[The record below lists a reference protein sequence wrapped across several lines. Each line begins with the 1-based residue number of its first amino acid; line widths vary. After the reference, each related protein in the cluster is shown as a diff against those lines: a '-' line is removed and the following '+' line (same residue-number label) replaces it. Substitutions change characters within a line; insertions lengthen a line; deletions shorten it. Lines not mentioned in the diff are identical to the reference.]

1 MLIIELHN
9 GGKPVINLNSVL
21 NNSASLEVHA
31 HWDPIVDATYNLHKN
46 SPENVELFDLSP
58 NEPIREYKSD
68 AFNAF
73 LPSSSVTV
81 GDVWEL
87 DLDAVIPFLSQFH
100 PGATG
105 KLKHGQKGA
114 FACLRALSSDYADIA
129 FRIHAEF
136 TLATRPNPD
145 WKPGSDRRRQVDL
158 ARFIPSQYAGRLL
171 IDLKTGGIYDFSL
184 ALPPRNSNVDIN
196 DFGYADMVFVTR
208 MELLATPTK
217 SSDDIKWE
225 EVIAAK
231 EARSRLELEFYKF
244 AEINWLPFEEAVAEA
259 EATQR
264 PLHAVLT
271 WGPLN
276 DESC

>member
-9 GGKPVINLNSVL
+9 GGKPVIDLNNVL

-31 HWDPIVDATYNLHKN
+31 HWDPIADSTYNLHKN
-46 SPENVELFDLSP
+46 SPENAELFDLSP
-58 NEPIREYKSD
+58 HEAIREYQGQ

-73 LPSSSVTV
+73 LPSSTLVV

-87 DLDAVIPFLSQFH
+87 DLDKVIPFLSQFH

-105 KLKHGQKGA
+105 ELRHGQKGA
-114 FACLRALSSDYADIA
+114 FACLRALSPDYVDIT

-136 TLATRPNPD
+136 TLATRPNPN
-145 WKPGSDRRRQVDL
+145 WKPGSDERQVYL
-158 ARFIPSQYAGRLL
+158 SRFIPSQYTGRLC
-171 IDLKTGGIYDFSL
+171 INLKTGVICDFSL

-196 DFGYADMVFVTR
+196 DFGYADMVFVPR
-208 MELLATPTK
+208 MELFATPTK
-217 SSDDIKWE
+217 TPDDIEWE
-225 EVIAAK
+225 TAITPEAA
-231 EARSRLELEFYKF
+231 RRRLESKFYKF
-244 AEINWLPFEEAVAEA
+244 AEINWLPIEAAVAES

-264 PLHAVLT
+264 PIHVVIA
-271 WGPLN
+271 WGPLD

>member
-1 MLIIELHN
+1 M
-9 GGKPVINLNSVL
+9 INL

-31 HWDPIVDATYNLHKN
+31 HWDPIADATYNLHKD
-46 SPENVELFDLSP
+46 SPENIALFDLSP
-58 NEPIREYKSD
+58 NEPVREYKGD

-73 LPSSSVTV
+73 LPASTVAV

-87 DLDAVIPFLSQFH
+87 DLDSVIPFLSQFH
-100 PGATG
+100 LGATE
-105 KLKHGQKGA
+105 KLRHGQKGA
-114 FACLRALSSDYADIA
+114 FACLRALSPDYADIT

-171 IDLKTGGIYDFSL
+171 INLKTGVICDFSL

-196 DFGYADMVFVTR
+196 DFEYADMVFVPR
-208 MELLATPTK
+208 MELLATPTQT
-217 SSDDIKWE
+217 SDDIKWKD
-225 EVIAAK
+225 VITPEAA
-231 EARSRLELEFYKF
+231 RRRLELKFYKF
-244 AEINWLPFEEAVAEA
+244 AEIDWLPLEDAVKKA

-264 PLHAVLT
+264 PIHAVLT
-271 WGPLN
+271 WGPLV

>member
-1 MLIIELHN
+1 MID
-9 GGKPVINLNSVL
+9 L
-21 NNSASLEVHA
+21 NNVLKNSPPLQVHA
-31 HWDPIVDATYNLHKN
+31 HWDPIADSTYNLHKE
-46 SPENVELFDLSP
+46 PENIELFDLSP

-73 LPSSSVTV
+73 LPSSTVTV
-81 GDVWEL
+81 RDVWEL
-87 DLDAVIPFLSQFH
+87 DLDDVIPFLSQFH

-114 FACLRALSSDYADIA
+114 FACLRALSQDYADIS

-171 IDLKTGGIYDFSL
+171 INLKTGVICDFSL

-196 DFGYADMVFVTR
+196 DFGYADMVFVPR

-217 SSDDIKWE
+217 ASDDIKWE
-225 EVIAAK
+225 DVITAE
-231 EARSRLELEFYKF
+231 EARSRLELKLYKF
-244 AEINWLPFEEAVAEA
+244 AEINWLPLEAAVAEA
-259 EATQR
+259 EVTQR

-271 WGPLN
+271 WGPLD

>member
-1 MLIIELHN
+1 MLIIELHD
-9 GGKPVINLNSVL
+9 GEKPVINL

-31 HWDPIVDATYNLHKN
+31 HWDPIADSTYNLHKD
-46 SPENVELFDLSP
+46 SPENIALFDLSP
-58 NEPIREYKSD
+58 NEPVREYKGD

-73 LPSSSVTV
+73 LPMSTVAV

-87 DLDAVIPFLSQFH
+87 DLDSVIPFLSQFH
-100 PGATG
+100 RGATG
-105 KLKHGQKGA
+105 KLRHGQKGA
-114 FACLRALSSDYADIA
+114 FACLRALSPDYADIT

-171 IDLKTGGIYDFSL
+171 INLKTGVICDFSL

-196 DFGYADMVFVTR
+196 DFEYADMVFVPR
-208 MELLATPTK
+208 MELLATPIQT
-217 SSDDIKWE
+217 SGDIKWKDAITPE
-225 EVIAAK
+225 K
-231 EARSRLELEFYKF
+231 ARKRLALKFYKF
-244 AEINWLPFEEAVAEA
+244 AEINWLPLEAAVAET

-271 WGPLN
+271 WGPLV

>member
-1 MLIIELHN
+1 MID
-9 GGKPVINLNSVL
+9 LNNVL

-31 HWDPIVDATYNLHKN
+31 HWDPIADATYNLHKD
-46 SPENVELFDLSP
+46 SPENTELFDLSP
-58 NEPIREYKSD
+58 NEPVREYKGN

-87 DLDAVIPFLSQFH
+87 DLDSVIPFLSQFH

-105 KLKHGQKGA
+105 KLRHGQKGA
-114 FACLRALSSDYADIA
+114 FACLRALSPDYADIT

-145 WKPGSDRRRQVDL
+145 WKPGSNERQMDL
-158 ARFIPSQYAGRLL
+158 ARFIPSQFTGRLR
-171 IDLKTGGIYDFSL
+171 IDLKTGIICDFSL

-196 DFGYADMVFVTR
+196 DFEYADMVFVPR
-208 MELLATPTK
+208 MELLATPTQT
-217 SSDDIKWE
+217 SDNIKWKDA
-225 EVIAAK
+225 ITPK
-231 EARSRLELEFYKF
+231 EARRRLELKFYKF
-244 AEINWLPFEEAVAEA
+244 AEINWLPLAMAVAES
-259 EATQR
+259 EKTQR
-264 PLHAVLT
+264 PIHAVLT
-271 WGPLN
+271 WGPLG

>member
-1 MLIIELHN
+1 MVDLSTAL
-9 GGKPVINLNSVL
+9 KS
-21 NNSASLEVHA
+21 SASLQVHA
-31 HWDPIVDATYNLHKN
+31 HWDPIADATYNLHKE
-46 SPENVELFDLSP
+46 PENAELFDLSP
-58 NEPIREYKSD
+58 NEPTREYK
-68 AFNAF
+68 AEVFNAF
-73 LPSSSVTV
+73 LPTSTVAV

-105 KLKHGQKGA
+105 KLRHGQKGA
-114 FACLRALSSDYADIA
+114 FACLRALSSDYADIT

-145 WKPGSDRRRQVDL
+145 WKPGSDGRQIDL
-158 ARFIPSQYAGRLL
+158 ARFIPSQYTGGLR
-171 IDLKTGGIYDFSL
+171 INLKTGTICDFSL

-196 DFGYADMVFVTR
+196 DFGHADMVFVPR

-217 SSDDIKWE
+217 TPDDIEWE
-225 EVIAAK
+225 DAITSE
-231 EARSRLELEFYKF
+231 EARRRLELKFYKF
-244 AEINWLPFEEAVAEA
+244 AKINWLPLTEAVAES

-264 PLHAVLT
+264 PMHAVLT
-271 WGPLN
+271 WGPLD

>member
-1 MLIIELHN
+1 M
-9 GGKPVINLNSVL
+9 INL

-31 HWDPIVDATYNLHKN
+31 HWDPIADATYNLHKE
-46 SPENVELFDLSP
+46 PENLELFDLSP
-58 NEPIREYKSD
+58 NEPTREYKGD

-87 DLDAVIPFLSQFH
+87 DLDDVIPFLSQFH

-114 FACLRALSSDYADIA
+114 FACLRALSQDYADIS

-145 WKPGSDRRRQVDL
+145 WKPGNDRRRQVDL

-171 IDLKTGGIYDFSL
+171 INLKTGVICDFSL

-196 DFGYADMVFVTR
+196 DFGYADMVFVPR

-217 SSDDIKWE
+217 ASDDIKWE
-225 EVIAAK
+225 DVITAEA
-231 EARSRLELEFYKF
+231 ARSRLELKFYKF
-244 AEINWLPFEEAVAEA
+244 AEINWLPFEAAVAEA

-271 WGPLN
+271 WGPLD

>member
-1 MLIIELHN
+1 MLIIELHE
-9 GGKPVINLNSVL
+9 GGKPVINL

-31 HWDPIVDATYNLHKN
+31 HWDPIADSTYNLHKD
-46 SPENVELFDLSP
+46 SPENIALFDLSP
-58 NEPIREYKSD
+58 NEPVREYKGN

-73 LPSSSVTV
+73 LPASTVAV

-87 DLDAVIPFLSQFH
+87 DMDSVIPFLSQFH
-100 PGATG
+100 LGATG
-105 KLKHGQKGA
+105 KLRHGQKGA
-114 FACLRALSSDYADIA
+114 FACLRALSPDYADIT

-136 TLATRPNPD
+136 TLATRANPD

-171 IDLKTGGIYDFSL
+171 INLKTGVICDFSL

-196 DFGYADMVFVTR
+196 DFEYADMVFVPR

-217 SSDDIKWE
+217 ASDDIKWRD
-225 EVIAAK
+225 VIAAK
-231 EARSRLELEFYKF
+231 EARSRLELQFYKF
-244 AEINWLPFEEAVAEA
+244 AEINWLRLEAAVAEA

-271 WGPLN
+271 WGPLD

>member
-1 MLIIELHN
+1 M
-9 GGKPVINLNSVL
+9 
-21 NNSASLEVHA
+21 
-31 HWDPIVDATYNLHKN
+31 
-46 SPENVELFDLSP
+46 
-58 NEPIREYKSD
+58 
-68 AFNAF
+68 
-73 LPSSSVTV
+73 TV

-114 FACLRALSSDYADIA
+114 FTCLRALSPDYADIT

-171 IDLKTGGIYDFSL
+171 INLKTGVICDFSL

-196 DFGYADMVFVTR
+196 GFRYADMVFVPR

-217 SSDDIKWE
+217 ASDDIKWE
-225 EVIAAK
+225 DVIAVE
-231 EARSRLELEFYKF
+231 EARRRLELKFYKF
-244 AEINWLPFEEAVAEA
+244 AEINWLPLEAAVSES

-264 PLHAVLT
+264 PIHAVLT
-271 WGPLN
+271 WGPLV